1 MILLPPSSAKSA
13 TISCWFR
20 WFQVVP
26 VRDIGCWSGW
36 RFQEGCICRYKGS
49 MIDDVPRIFE
59 AVFQCTLEV
68 ESSSLTEP
76 LWDAPQVVTC
86 NDYHRE
92 VAVEY
97 GWEIAREV
105 LDAGTRVVRVGVTT
119 DEIDAMVHE
128 ASITTGISV
137 NEVMCHGIPDGRK
150 LEDGDIVNIDV
161 SIYYKGV
168 HGDLNETYFVGN
180 VNEASQQLVKC
191 TYECMEKSIV
201 IGKYCYL
208 S

>member
-1 MILLPPSSAKSA
+1 
-13 TISCWFR
+13 
-20 WFQVVP
+20 
-26 VRDIGCWSGW
+26 
-36 RFQEGCICRYKGS
+36 
-49 MIDDVPRIFE
+49 
-59 AVFQCTLEV
+59 
-68 ESSSLTEP
+68 
-76 LWDAPQVVTC
+76 
-86 NDYHRE
+86 
-92 VAVEY
+92 
-97 GWEIAREV
+97 

-128 ASITTGISV
+128 ASITTGIHAARRSV

-168 HGDLNETYFVGN
+168 HGDLNENYFVGN
-180 VNEASQQLVKC
+180 VDEASQQLVKC
-191 TYECMEKSIV
+191 TYESIA